1 MNTRSM
7 SHTKEN
13 KALITYSPDPS
24 TTTGK
29 KIRNKRRKDTSA
41 LKKRPE
47 HVVIDYKY
55 VDLEGSGILAVEGQP
70 TNAKFYTE
78 RPVLWK
84 NALLQYHMGLYQQ
97 NIHSQMP
104 TFRPSENGDQMLVRG
119 NYPHGSSEYLV
130 TVFVYK
136 SGVVLIQGRD
146 FMDWIERD
154 LKVIRALLEDDQT
167 AINQSLNESR
177 QTVKTTPSS
186 EAPITPVPKPEN
198 MPTEQLISTPAY
210 VDDSTISLPQ
220 LNLSSEDTVS
230 TSRDN
235 SLISDPAVKARQD
248 NLRDL
253 NIFCE
258 EVQEMSDIDFI
269 CDTSSRVDD
278 TALDTFSGCDGCKAS
293 DLIITKLNE
302 ELAKLEN
309 KIQAN
314 EKSTRL
320 KETLLQTEASV
331 KALIERNKVLE
342 LQIQDRLPEM
352 ENNKKEPEKVE
363 LTRTET
369 CLQKDY
375 QKPRSKKNITRNK
388 KTPKSSMIISSSMGR
403 GVAHKMRTVHDTNC
417 IGMVHPSAK
426 AENLE
431 ESAKDMIST
440 YKPDTVTLMGGTNNL
455 SCGERPRAV
464 ISKIEH
470 LVRKCRQ
477 ANPSTKIVVSGLISR
492 LDRPDLNNSI
502 TTINAVLKRNASNKD
517 YTFMDNSNITYA
529 HLKRDGL
536 HLNDS
541 GTSQLAS
548 NINKLVLSNTHFHN
562 GHQKIHRDEPHIRSY
577 AQLVKDN

>member
-13 KALITYSPDPS
+13 VALITYSPDPS

-55 VDLEGSGILAVEGQP
+55 VDLEGSGILAVEGEP

-84 NALLQYHMGLYQQ
+84 NPLLQYHMGLYQQ

-104 TFRPSENGDQMLVRG
+104 TFRPCENGDQLLVRG

-146 FMDWIERD
+146 FMDWVERD
-154 LKVIRALLEDDQT
+154 LKVIRALVEDNQT

-177 QTVKTTPSS
+177 QTVKKTPSGV
-186 EAPITPVPKPEN
+186 APITPVPKPEN

-210 VDDSTISLPQ
+210 VDSTISLPQ

-269 CDTSSRVDD
+269 CDTSSRDDD

-314 EKSTRL
+314 EASTRL

-352 ENNKKEPEKVE
+352 ENNKKEPEKGE

-375 QKPRSKKNITRNK
+375 QKPRSKKNITGNK
-388 KTPKSSMIISSSMGR
+388 KNPKSSMIISSSMGR

-470 LVRKCRQ
+470 LVRQCRQ

-529 HLKRDGL
+529 HLKSDGL

-548 NINKLVLSNTHFHN
+548 NFNKLVLSNTHFHN

-577 AQLVKDN
+577 AQVVKDN